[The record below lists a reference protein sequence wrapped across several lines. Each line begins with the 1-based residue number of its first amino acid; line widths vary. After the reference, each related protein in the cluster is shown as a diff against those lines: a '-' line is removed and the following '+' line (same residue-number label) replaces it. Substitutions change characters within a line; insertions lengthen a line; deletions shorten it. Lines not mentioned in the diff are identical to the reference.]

1 MYMRKIRE
9 QVYECNR
16 IQNNRLHAV
25 SRTKQDRKRES
36 SVKTLLLKKKTQN
49 NNFFCLFNSFNLR
62 ILKEFGLEN
71 K

>member
-1 MYMRKIRE
+1 MRE

-36 SVKTLLLKKKTQN
+36 SVKTLLLKKKPKTIIS
-49 NNFFCLFNSFNLR
+49 FVCLTVS
-62 ILKEFGLEN
+62 I
-71 K
+71 